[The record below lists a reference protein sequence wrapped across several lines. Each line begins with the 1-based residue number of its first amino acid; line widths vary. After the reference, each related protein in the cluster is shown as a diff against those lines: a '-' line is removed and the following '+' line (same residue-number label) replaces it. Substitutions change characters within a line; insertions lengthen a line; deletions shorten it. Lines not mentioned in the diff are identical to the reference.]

1 MAGMLGGV
9 MCGQASKKLYDP
21 SLDGMHQI
29 KEAAATAEAENK
41 HVLIQY
47 GGNWCPWCIKLHHFI
62 NDHPKLDS
70 LIKTDYVFIRVNY
83 SKENKNP
90 EVMSQLQFPQRFGF
104 PVLVVL
110 DDKGN
115 LLHTQDTGYL
125 EKGDSYDESNI
136 ERFLTLWNT
145 NALNPKTYK
154 SNN

>member
-1 MAGMLGGV
+1 MKHFSLIFTFTIILLSSLFLTEI
-9 MCGQASKKLYDP
+9 CYGQQKVTIYDP
-21 SLDGMHQI
+21 DANAKEQI
-29 KEAAATAEAENK
+29 SEAVKTAQQQHKN
-41 HVLIQY
+41 VLIQI

-115 LLHTQDTGYL
+115 LLHTRYRL
-125 EKGDSYDESNI
+125 S
-136 ERFLTLWNT
+136 
-145 NALNPKTYK
+145 
-154 SNN
+154 